1 MGRGGY
7 KVFILCKSGPKDG
20 FSSHFKSNP
29 DFKILSESIK
39 LFCILFIPKVFTVVC
54 KFSADE
60 FRLNG

>member
-29 DFKILSESIK
+29 VFKILSESIK
-39 LFCILFIPKVFTVVC
+39 LFCILFIPKVL
-54 KFSADE
+54 
-60 FRLNG
+60 RLFVNLVSMNLD